1 MKRIYLSL
9 AIAGYVLVSSCT
21 ASKSALGNSPKVLNN
36 VTEASALLDIVRA
49 TDLPYDW
56 YSATGT
62 GTIDWDGQR
71 LSAKVIVRIQNDK
84 AIWVQISKL
93 GFEVGR
99 MFVTPDSSFFINRLE
114 QSYAAYRTNDFFK
127 KYNLPADFD
136 MFSKV
141 FTGGA
146 YVPPVLT
153 RTIIENDGALFL
165 ESGNQVSAR
174 HWVDT
179 EMRLIRSQVMDPNK
193 HEWNADYSSYQEVN
207 SGQKFPF
214 HRGNSLTIDGTTN
227 LFTLDYSTIEVD
239 VPQELPF
246 SIPSHYEKM

>member
-1 MKRIYLSL
+1 MAVISCLLIMKCTPTKL
-9 AIAGYVLVSSCT
+9 AAGD
-21 ASKSALGNSPKVLNN
+21 SPKVLKN
-36 VTEASALLDIVRA
+36 VSEASALLDIVRA
-49 TDLPYDW
+49 TDMPYSW

-62 GTIDWDGQR
+62 GMIDWDGQR
-71 LSAKVIVRIQNDK
+71 LSAKVIVRIKNDS

-99 MFVTPDSSFFINRLE
+99 MLVTPDSSFFINRLE

-153 RTIIENDGALFL
+153 KTVIENDGALYL
-165 ESGNQVSAR
+165 ESGQQVSAR
-174 HWVDT
+174 HWIDT
-179 EMRLIRSQVMDPNK
+179 DMKLIRSLVMDPNK
-193 HEWNADYSSYQEVN
+193 HVWNADYSSYQQVN
-207 SGQKFPF
+207 SGQLFPF

-227 LFTLDYSTIEVD
+227 LFTLDYSSIEVN
-239 VPQELPF
+239 VAQELPF

>member
-1 MKRIYLSL
+1 MKGIFFFLTICSSL
-9 AIAGYVLVSSCT
+9 LFIRCTPGKLTAGD
-21 ASKSALGNSPKVLNN
+21 SPKVLKD
-36 VTEASALLDIVRA
+36 VSEASALLDLVRA
-49 TDLPYDW
+49 TDLPYSW
-56 YSATGT
+56 YAATGT

-71 LSAKVIVRIQNDK
+71 LSAKVIVRIQNDS

-99 MFVTPDSSFFINRLE
+99 MLVRPDSSFFINRLE
-114 QSYAAYRTNDFFK
+114 QSYAAHRTNDFFK

-146 YVPPVLT
+146 YVPPVQT
-153 RTIIENDGALFL
+153 RMEIENDGALYL
-165 ESGNQVSAR
+165 ESPQVSAR
-174 HWVDT
+174 HWIDT
-179 EMRLIRSQVMDPNK
+179 DRRLIKSQVMDPNK
-193 HEWNADYSSYQEVN
+193 HEWNADYSCYQQVN
-207 SGQKFPF
+207 SGQLFPF
-214 HRGNSLTIDGTTN
+214 HRGNSLLIDGKTN
-227 LFTLDYSTIEVD
+227 LFTLDYSTIEVN

>member
-1 MKRIYLSL
+1 MKGILFLLAVSTCLVLTRCTPGKLS
-9 AIAGYVLVSSCT
+9 AGD
-21 ASKSALGNSPKVLNN
+21 SPKVLKD
-36 VTEASALLDIVRA
+36 VSEASALLEIVRA
-49 TDLPYDW
+49 TDLPYSW
-56 YSATGT
+56 YAASGT

-71 LSAKVIVRIQNDK
+71 LSAKVIVRIQNDS

-99 MFVTPDSSFFINRLE
+99 ILVTPDSSFFINRLE
-114 QSYAAYRTNDFFK
+114 QSYAAHRTHDFFK

-146 YVPPVLT
+146 YVPPVAT
-153 RTIIENDGALFL
+153 EVDIEHDGALLL
-165 ESGNQVSAR
+165 ESQQVSAR
-174 HWVDT
+174 HWIDT
-179 EMRLIRSQVMDPNK
+179 DRKLIRSQVMDPNN

-207 SGQKFPF
+207 SGQEFPF
-214 HRGNSLTIDGTTN
+214 HRGNTLTIDGTTN
-227 LFTLDYSTIEVD
+227 LFTLDYSTIEVN
-239 VPQELPF
+239 VPQQLPF